1 MLLKRSSH
9 SKSVVSAGI
18 DPAGIVEMGN
28 GDETVLFLHGLFG
41 TPEHW
46 HQVMER
52 LADRYRVIAPQL
64 PVDPQP
70 GRRQHGINAI
80 ADLSDQVAELVESL
94 QIEPFVICGNSL
106 GGLVA
111 IDLCAR
117 RQDFA
122 KGLVLAGSA
131 GLFEKNPIG
140 GMRPRPSRE
149 FVKNTVCGIVHKKEL
164 VTDELV
170 DDWHSSIRDR
180 DYVRFV
186 LRVSR
191 ATRDRSVEE
200 ELSRLD
206 LPTMIIWGQEDSI
219 TPPATGR
226 EFQRRIKGS
235 QLQFIEDCGHA
246 PNWEQPEAF
255 ADLLDEFLPT
265 CFAD

>member
-1 MLLKRSSH
+1 MT
-9 SKSVVSAGI
+9 GI
-18 DPAGIVEMGN
+18 DPDRVVEMGS
-28 GDETVLFLHGLFG
+28 GDQTVLFLHGLFG

-46 HQVMER
+46 SHVMQR
-52 LADRYRVIAPQL
+52 LSDRYRVIAPQL

-80 ADLSDQVAELVESL
+80 ADLSDQVAALIKTMRMDPL
-94 QIEPFVICGNSL
+94 VICGNSL

-117 RQDFA
+117 QQGIA

-149 FVKNTVCGIVHKKEL
+149 FVKKTVYGIVHRKEL
-164 VTDELV
+164 VTDQLV
-170 DDWHSSIRDR
+170 DDWHSSIMDR

-191 ATRDRSVEE
+191 ATRDRTVEK
-200 ELSRLD
+200 ELDKLN
-206 LPTMIIWGQEDSI
+206 LPTMIIWGSEDTI
-219 TPPATGR
+219 TPPHTGR

-235 QLQFIEDCGHA
+235 TLQFIDDCGHA
-246 PNWEQPEAF
+246 PNWEQPDAF
-255 ADLLDEFLPT
+255 ADHLDGFLPT
-265 CFAD
+265 CFAE

>member
-1 MLLKRSSH
+1 MGDGDQT
-9 SKSVVSAGI
+9 VV
-18 DPAGIVEMGN
+18 
-28 GDETVLFLHGLFG
+28 FLHGLFG
-41 TPEHW
+41 SPKHW
-46 HQVMER
+46 HCVMER

-70 GRRQHGINAI
+70 GRRQHGIRAI
-80 ADLSDQVAELVESL
+80 ADLSDQVAEMIESL
-94 QIEPFVICGNSL
+94 KIERFVLCGNSL

-117 RQDFA
+117 QQDYA

-140 GMRPRPSRE
+140 RVRPNVSKD
-149 FVKNTVCGIVHKKEL
+149 FVRNTVRGIVHRQEL

-170 DDWHSSIRDR
+170 DDWHSSISDR

-191 ATRDRSVEE
+191 ATRDRSVEQ
-200 ELSRLD
+200 ELSNLD
-206 LPTMIIWGQEDSI
+206 LPTMIIWGQEDAI

-235 QLQFIEDCGHA
+235 RLQFIEECGHA

-255 ADLLDEFLPT
+255 ADVLDEFLPT
-265 CFAD
+265 CFAE

>member
-1 MLLKRSSH
+1 MTTAR
-9 SKSVVSAGI
+9 I
-18 DPAGIVEMGN
+18 DPAGIVEMGT

-46 HQVMER
+46 RQVMER

-80 ADLSDQVAELVESL
+80 ADLSDQVADLVKTL
-94 QIEPFVICGNSL
+94 QIDPVVICGNSL

-117 RQDFA
+117 RKDFA

-140 GMRPRPSRE
+140 GMRPKPSRE
-149 FVKNTVCGIVHKKEL
+149 FVKKTVCGIVHKQEL
-164 VTDELV
+164 VTNELV
-170 DDWHSSIRDR
+170 DDWHSSIQDR

-191 ATRDRSVEE
+191 ATRDRSVEK
-200 ELSRLD
+200 ELTKLD

-219 TPPATGR
+219 TPPETGR

-235 QLQFIEDCGHA
+235 KLQFIQDCGHA

-255 ADLLDEFLPT
+255 AELLDEFLPT